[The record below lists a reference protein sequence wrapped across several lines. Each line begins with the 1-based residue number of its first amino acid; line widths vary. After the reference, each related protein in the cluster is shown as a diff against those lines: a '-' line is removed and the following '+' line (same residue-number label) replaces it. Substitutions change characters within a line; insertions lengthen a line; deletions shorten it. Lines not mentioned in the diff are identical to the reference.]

1 MPRVVD
7 VEARRRELSD
17 ALWRIVRR
25 EGMGGVTVRAVAA
38 EAGVSAGMVQHYFRT
53 QDELIEFAMYQALQQ
68 MAERVRQVDL
78 SEPDLESAMAALE
91 AVLPLDEQR
100 RAEAQVW
107 LAMLS
112 RRHARPSLGQQGTMV
127 DDALREGIR
136 VGLEGLV
143 RAGLVDDGRDL
154 EVEVV
159 RLHALIDG
167 LSVHGLGDPPWLG
180 PDEIRA
186 ALLAHLRDLTR

>member
-186 ALLAHLRDLTR
+186 TLLAHLRDLTR

>member
-25 EGMGGVTVRAVAA
+25 EGIGGVTVRAVAA

>member
-25 EGMGGVTVRAVAA
+25 EGIGGVTVRAVAA

-143 RAGLVDDGRDL
+143 RAGLVDDGSDL

>member
-25 EGMGGVTVRAVAA
+25 EGIGGVTVRAVAA

-68 MAERVRQVDL
+68 VAERVRQVDL

-143 RAGLVDDGRDL
+143 RAGLVDDGSDL

-167 LSVHGLGDPPWLG
+167 LSVDGVGYPP
-180 PDEIRA
+180 
-186 ALLAHLRDLTR
+186 

>member
-25 EGMGGVTVRAVAA
+25 EGIGGVTVRAVAA

-112 RRHARPSLGQQGTMV
+112 RRHARPSLGRQGTMV

>member
-25 EGMGGVTVRAVAA
+25 EGIGGVTVRAVAA

-127 DDALREGIR
+127 DYALREGIR

>member
-1 MPRVVD
+1 MD

-25 EGMGGVTVRAVAA
+25 EGMGGVTVRSVAA

-53 QDELIEFAMYQALQQ
+53 QDELVEFAMYQALQK
-68 MAERVRQVDL
+68 MAERVREVDL
-78 SEPDLESAMAALE
+78 TEADLDAAMTALE

-100 RAEAQVW
+100 NAEAQVW

-127 DDALREGIR
+127 DEALREGIR
-136 VGLEGLV
+136 VGIQGLV
-143 RAGLVDDGRDL
+143 RVGLLSAERDV

-167 LSVHGLGDPPWLG
+167 LSLHALGDPPTVG

-186 ALLAHLRDLTR
+186 ALRAHLDDLTR

>member
-1 MPRVVD
+1 MD

-25 EGMGGVTVRAVAA
+25 EGMGGVTVRSVAA

>member
-186 ALLAHLRDLTR
+186 ALLAHLRDLAR

>member
-25 EGMGGVTVRAVAA
+25 EGIGGVTVRAVAA

-180 PDEIRA
+180 PNEIRA

>member
-25 EGMGGVTVRAVAA
+25 EGIGGVTVRAVAA

-91 AVLPLDEQR
+91 AVLPLDKQR